1 MRYYQR
7 GFQILLDKRHREQL
21 WHQSKFAIVTKKEKK
36 RRDKQGI
43 DSCSERSY
51 SDFDGSKADRSVDDM
66 FTLKAEIGDSNV
78 QDVSV
83 V

>member
-43 DSCSERSY
+43 ESYSERSN
-51 SDFDGSKADRSVDDM
+51 SDFDGSKADHSVDGM
-66 FTLKAEIGDSNV
+66 FTLKAEIGDKDV
-78 QDVSV
+78 QDVSAV
-83 V
+83 